1 MYTYE
6 DVVGTF
12 FFVHHIQIRLLHFCN
27 RKGFYRLDF
36 KDCMERKG
44 LLDEGSTL
52 SEVANKLKKKK
63 VKESIPGVREHIVHF
78 PKFPTDPS
86 FSIPVMVV
94 GWWHRAT
101 CSFADVSSNPSTTE
115 HIRCG
120 SNYTMRLLSWVQCDT
135 FALKNLLS
143 VKLHWHSVS

>member
-12 FFVHHIQIRLLHFCN
+12 FFVHHIQIRLLQFCN

-52 SEVANKLKKKK
+52 SEVANKLKK
-63 VKESIPGVREHIVHF
+63 
-78 PKFPTDPS
+78 
-86 FSIPVMVV
+86 
-94 GWWHRAT
+94 
-101 CSFADVSSNPSTTE
+101 
-115 HIRCG
+115 
-120 SNYTMRLLSWVQCDT
+120 
-135 FALKNLLS
+135 
-143 VKLHWHSVS
+143 